1 MNALELILIL
11 LATSVALS
19 IAADRIRVPYP
30 IILVAGGIALAFTPV
45 PRLEL
50 APDIVLVLFLPPLL
64 FSAAWLTSWREFRAH
79 LRTISLLAIGLVIAT
94 TCGVAVVAHTVIPD
108 MPWSVAF
115 VLGAIVSPPDA
126 VAATSVMQRL
136 RVPARLVTIL
146 EGESLVNDATG
157 LVAYQIAIAAVAGA
171 SFSAAGA
178 ASQFAIVGLGG
189 IAFGL
194 AIGWLVSVVHRRLDD
209 FVVETAISLLTP
221 YVAYIPAEH
230 LGVSG
235 VLAAVT
241 AGGFLGW
248 RNPQLL
254 SPLTR
259 LRSRSVWAAVLFVFN
274 SLVFILMGLELA
286 GTHRLLAS
294 LPTAGLVGWCAAI
307 AATTI
312 AIRLLWVPVAL
323 HLPRWLSP
331 RIRRREPPPGWPDTA
346 VIGWTAMRGIVS
358 LALALALPDTLPDGT
373 PFPLRDLLI
382 LIVFAVIAATLLGQG
397 LTLPFV
403 IRSVGFRDDGS
414 EQRRTRE
421 ALLASTE
428 AALARLDELAA
439 QLQTPPRI
447 ADIVRTIYTHRRD
460 RLRSSVDGDPDA
472 PVDNEGG
479 HAFRALR
486 TQLIEVE
493 RQTLVALRNTAPCPP
508 RSSSTSRRTST
519 SKRSSRCAERAAE
532 GRSTVRPATRRRRT
546 SDRAVDPALEPHDVA
561 LGEDPTALRLVQR
574 AARRQHGD
582 ERLGLA
588 STQPLHHAA

>member
-1 MNALELILIL
+1 VTGPMNALELILIL
-11 LATSVALS
+11 LATSVALA
-19 IAADRIRVPYP
+19 IAAERIRLPYP
-30 IILVAGGIALAFTPV
+30 IVLVAGGIALAFTPV

-50 APDIVLVLFLPPLL
+50 PPDIVLVLFLPPLL

-79 LRTISLLAIGLVIAT
+79 VRTISLLAIGLVIAT
-94 TCGVAVVAHTVIPD
+94 TCGVAAVAHAVIPG
-108 MPWSVAF
+108 MPWSIAF

-157 LVAYQIAIAAVAGA
+157 LVAYQVALAAVAGA

-259 LRSRSVWAAVLFVFN
+259 LRSRSVWAAVLFAFN

-294 LPTAGLVGWCAAI
+294 LPMVGLVGWCAAI

-323 HLPRWLSP
+323 YLPRWLSP
-331 RIRRREPPPGWPDTA
+331 RIRRRESPPGWPDTA

-358 LALALALPDTLPDGT
+358 LALALAIPDTLPDGT

-421 ALLASTE
+421 ALLKGTE
-428 AALARLDELAA
+428 AALTRLDELAEH
-439 QLQTPPRI
+439 LQTPPRI
-447 ADIVRTIYTHRRD
+447 ADIVRTIYTRRRD
-460 RLRSSVDGDPDA
+460 RLRSSADGDPDA
-472 PVDNEGG
+472 PVDNQDG

-493 RQTLVALRNTAPCPP
+493 RQTLVALRNEGAV
-508 RSSSTSRRTST
+508 S
-519 SKRSSRCAERAAE
+519 AEVLQHLQENLDLEALQP
-532 GRSTVRPATRRRRT
+532 VR
-546 SDRAVDPALEPHDVA
+546 
-561 LGEDPTALRLVQR
+561 
-574 AARRQHGD
+574 
-582 ERLGLA
+582 
-588 STQPLHHAA
+588 